1 MSSPGRVL
9 RSDRNGI
16 IGWFVENP
24 IAANLLMIVV
34 IVLGLMQASSL
45 QKESFPSMEP
55 NSITI
60 SVTYDSG
67 SAQQA
72 EEGIAMKI
80 EDQLEEVSGIK
91 TISSSSTA
99 SGATITVEKVDDY
112 DLDTLL
118 DDVKA
123 KVDAIS
129 TFPADAKNPVISKAV
144 REEHAIWLQLYG
156 GADRATLQSLGYR
169 LKLDLL
175 ANKYVSRVTTSGWID
190 PMMVIEID
198 EGKLQAYGLSL
209 SNVESAVNATSSDT
223 MSAVLNGDNVYLQLK
238 SSSQAYYKKEFAAI
252 PLLTTK
258 DGHQILLGD
267 VARVV
272 DTFDD
277 TTSVLSRFNGGNSV
291 ALEIIASD
299 DDDITESV
307 EGALAVVKEWRD
319 DGKLPAGVQLATWH
333 DHSVNIKQRLALLG
347 KNALSG
353 IVLVF
358 VLLAAFLNLTVAFW
372 VAMGLP
378 FIFFG
383 TLYFMGLSFLDLSLN
398 EFTTFGFIMALGI
411 VVDDAVVIGESV
423 YTVRRREGDTKA
435 STIKG
440 TMLVA
445 VPTLF
450 GVFTTVAAFYSLTQ
464 LSGRM
469 GQLYSQFAI
478 VVSVCLVLSL
488 IESKL
493 ILPAHLSHLNTGRSK
508 SNSPYLALWHKVQL
522 VTGFCLQWFN
532 EHIYRRVIEL
542 ALVHRYTISIIFMAV
557 FVLVISM
564 PLTGQVRLSFFPDVA
579 GDTINGELVMQNDAS
594 FGQTH
599 LALFQLEQ
607 QARQADA
614 ELRGEGGESG
624 IASLQILS
632 EADRSGKVTV
642 ELTAAPPYGL
652 SQFTNR
658 WRELS
663 GLPEGVRT
671 VSIQSRH
678 QMVDAFR
685 MELRSNDDQELTGA
699 GAQVKSFLQA
709 IPAVSGIEDNLEP
722 GMPQLHIEL
731 NQQGRALGLTTDML
745 SQQIYQAFTGQV
757 VQRYQRNS
765 DEIEVKV
772 RYPEASRANP
782 ADVLTANIRTS
793 DNTVLPLDS
802 VATVTY
808 GYTRDTIARIDG
820 KRAVYVSSD
829 VDKDMLSATELVAKV
844 QHELVPQL
852 KRRYPGLDVQFA
864 GEAEQQA
871 ETEHSMVNMSL
882 MALFIIYVLLA
893 IPLKS
898 YVQPVL
904 IMMAIPFGV
913 VGAILGHWYNDI
925 PLCILSLNGIIALS
939 GVVVNDSLLL
949 VTCFNSLRK
958 EQKDADPKELISIA
972 CRSRLRAVLLTSF
985 TTYAGLMPLLGEKTR
1000 QAQFLI
1006 PAAVSLGYGIMFAT
1020 VITLILIPSLLMIQL
1035 DVANFLAR
1043 IKGRLAA
1050 AGPQAKPTFDDP
1062 AAS

>member
-1 MSSPGRVL
+1 MNSSGKL
-9 RSDRNGI
+9 RGGDGYGI

-34 IVLGLMQASSL
+34 IVLGVMQAANL
-45 QKESFPSMEP
+45 QRESFPSTEP

-60 SVTYDSG
+60 SVSYDSG

-80 EDQLEEVSGIK
+80 EDQLEGVNGIK
-91 TISSSSTA
+91 NLTSASTA
-99 SGATITVEKVDDY
+99 SGATVTVEKLDDY
-112 DLDTLL
+112 NLETLL
-118 DDVKA
+118 DDVKD
-123 KVDAIS
+123 KIDAIS
-129 TFPADAKNPVISKAV
+129 TFPADAKNPVISKSQ
-144 REEHAIWLQLYG
+144 REEHAIWVQLYG
-156 GADRATLQSLGYR
+156 EADRATLQNLAYR

-175 ANKYVSRVTTSGWID
+175 SNSYVSQVNTAGWID

-209 SNVESAVNATSSDT
+209 SDVESAVNATSSDT

-238 SSSQAYYKKEFAAI
+238 SSSQAYYKTEFAAI
-252 PLLTTK
+252 PLLTTNN
-258 DGHQILLGD
+258 GHQVLLGD
-267 VARVV
+267 VAEVA
-272 DTFDD
+272 DLFDD
-277 TTSVLSRFNGGNSV
+277 STSVLSRFNGVNSV
-291 ALEIIASD
+291 ALQVIASD
-299 DDDITESV
+299 DDDITETVS
-307 EGALAVVKEWRD
+307 GALEVITEWRD
-319 DGKLPAGVQLATWH
+319 GGKLPTGVELATWH
-333 DHSVNIKQRLALLG
+333 DHSINIKQRLALLG
-347 KNALSG
+347 KNAFSG

-358 VLLAAFLNLTVAFW
+358 VLLAACLNLTVAFW

-383 TLYFMGLSFLDLSLN
+383 TLYFMGIPCIDLTLN

-423 YTVRRREGDTKA
+423 YTVRRGEGDTKA

-464 LSGRM
+464 LSGRL
-469 GQLYSQFAI
+469 GQLYSQFAT
-478 VVSVCLVLSL
+478 VVTVCLLLSL

-493 ILPAHLSHLNTGRSK
+493 ILPAHLSHLNTRRSK
-508 SNSPYLALWHKVQL
+508 IGNPYLALWQKVQ
-522 VTGFCLQWFN
+522 VATDFCLEWFN
-532 EHIYRRVIEL
+532 EQIYRRVIECSL
-542 ALVHRYTISIIFMAV
+542 SHRYTISILFLVV
-557 FVLVISM
+557 FVLVVSM
-564 PLTGQVRLSFFPDVA
+564 PLTGKVRLSFFPDVP
-579 GDTINGELVMQNDAS
+579 GDTINGQLAMQNDAS
-594 FGQTH
+594 YGQTH
-599 LALFQLEQ
+599 AALSQLEQ
-607 QARQADA
+607 QALQAD
-614 ELRGEGGESG
+614 EDLRGDGAASG
-624 IASLQILS
+624 IASLQVLS
-632 EADRSGKVTV
+632 EADRSGKITV
-642 ELTAAPPYGL
+642 ELAPDSPYDVK
-652 SQFTNR
+652 SFTNR
-658 WRELS
+658 WRELA
-663 GLPEGVRT
+663 GQPEGART

-678 QMVDAFR
+678 NTIDAFR
-685 MELRSNDDQELTGA
+685 MELRSNDDQELIAA
-699 GAQVKSFLQA
+699 GEWVKTYLLD

-731 NQQGRALGLTTDML
+731 NQEGRALGLTTDML
-745 SQQIYQAFTGQV
+745 SQQIYQAFSGQI

-772 RYPEASRANP
+772 RYPESSRGNP
-782 ADVLTANIRTS
+782 ADVLMANIRTS

-808 GYTRDTIARIDG
+808 GYTRDTIDRING

-829 VDKDMLSATELVAKV
+829 INKEMLSATELVTKV
-844 QHELVPQL
+844 QQELVVQL
-852 KRRYPGLDVQFA
+852 KRHYPGLDVHFA

-871 ETEHSMVNMSL
+871 ETEHSMINMFL

-893 IPLKS
+893 VPLKS
-898 YVQPVL
+898 YVQPLL

-913 VGAILGHWYNDI
+913 VGAILGHWYNNL

-958 EQKDADPKELISIA
+958 ENHGSAPEKLIGIA
-972 CRSRLRAVLLTSF
+972 CRSRLRAVLLTSC

-1006 PAAVSLGYGIMFAT
+1006 PAAVSLGYGILFAT
-1020 VITLILIPSLLMIQL
+1020 VITLILIPSLLMIQH
-1035 DVANFLAR
+1035 DVASLMVR
-1043 IKGRLAA
+1043 IKEKLTT
-1050 AGPQAKPTFDDP
+1050 AGQQAKKI
-1062 AAS
+1062 